1 MSSDKVTRTC
11 TSPGCDRP
19 TRKRPFKKSIK
30 LYYESICRA
39 CQGTLRRYGITAPER
54 DRRKK
59 LGVGLNPL
67 PGAPALKRKDFKR
80 VKSNTH

>member
-1 MSSDKVTRTC
+1 MCLVMVVTMSSEKVTRTC

-30 LYYESICRA
+30 LYYEATCRA

-59 LGVGLNPL
+59 KGLEL
-67 PGAPALKRKDFKR
+67 TGGGQ
-80 VKSNTH
+80 

>member
-11 TSPGCDRP
+11 TSSGCDRP

-30 LYYESICRA
+30 LYYEATCRA
-39 CQGTLRRYGITAPER
+39 CQGTMRRYGITAPER

-59 LGVGLNPL
+59 LGVGLDPL
-67 PGAPALKRKDFKR
+67 PGASAPKRKDFKR
-80 VKSNTH
+80 VKSDTH

>member
-19 TRKRPFKKSIK
+19 TRKRPFKKSVK
-30 LYYESICRA
+30 LYYESVCRA

-54 DRRKK
+54 DRRKQMGVD
-59 LGVGLNPL
+59 LGP
-67 PGAPALKRKDFKR
+67 PSGAPGPKRKDFKR
-80 VKSNTH
+80 VKSNVD

>member
-1 MSSDKVTRTC
+1 MSSGKVTRTC

-30 LYYESICRA
+30 LYYESTCRA

-54 DRRKK
+54 DRRKQM
-59 LGVGLNPL
+59 GVELAPP
-67 PGAPALKRKDFKR
+67 PGAPGPKRKDKNFA
-80 VKSNTH
+80 KSNVD